1 MGYCIFLRKGETHTP
16 PSAGILASDLAVGD
30 IVKLTENGTPVEYI
44 VVNQGIP
51 GNSSLYDSSCD
62 GTWLLRKTLVA
73 KNNFN
78 ANEAGNIYADSTVDI
93 YLNNDFF
100 NSLGDVE
107 KTTIKQVKIPYV
119 SSAGPSASQQTVS
132 IGDNGHSC
140 KVFLLGGNEIGLDMD
155 GSVDDGARLSYFINA
170 TTATLIAYYNGIATK
185 WWTRT
190 TDITTTGLIYVVEE
204 NGGSTTQRY
213 YGYGYGYRPALV
225 LPGNALFDET
235 TMLLKGVK

>member
-1 MGYCIFLRKGETHTP
+1 
-16 PSAGILASDLAVGD
+16 
-30 IVKLTENGTPVEYI
+30 
-44 VVNQGIP
+44 
-51 GNSSLYDSSCD
+51 
-62 GTWLLRKTLVA
+62 
-73 KNNFN
+73 
-78 ANEAGNIYADSTVDI
+78 
-93 YLNNDFF
+93 
-100 NSLGDVE
+100 
-107 KTTIKQVKIPYV
+107 
-119 SSAGPSASQQTVS
+119 
-132 IGDNGHSC
+132 
-140 KVFLLGGNEIGLDMD
+140 MD

>member
-1 MGYCIFLRKGETHTP
+1 
-16 PSAGILASDLAVGD
+16 
-30 IVKLTENGTPVEYI
+30 
-44 VVNQGIP
+44 
-51 GNSSLYDSSCD
+51 
-62 GTWLLRKTLVA
+62 
-73 KNNFN
+73 
-78 ANEAGNIYADSTVDI
+78 
-93 YLNNDFF
+93 
-100 NSLGDVE
+100 
-107 KTTIKQVKIPYV
+107 
-119 SSAGPSASQQTVS
+119 
-132 IGDNGHSC
+132 
-140 KVFLLGGNEIGLDMD
+140 MD

-170 TTATLIAYYNGIATK
+170 TTATLIAYYNSIATK